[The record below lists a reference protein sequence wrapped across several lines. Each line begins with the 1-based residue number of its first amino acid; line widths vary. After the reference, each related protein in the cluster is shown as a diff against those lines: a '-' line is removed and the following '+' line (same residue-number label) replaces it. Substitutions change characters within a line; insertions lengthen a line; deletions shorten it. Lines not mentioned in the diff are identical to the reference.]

1 MRTVLAVAA
10 LAVGLALGASLGVA
24 WAESQ
29 AAPAAYVVVGGRMI
43 DAAGLDAYGEV
54 AGPPAQAAGIELLA
68 RGEGEGLHLV
78 EGAMPTEGFIAVE
91 RFRSL
96 DDFLGFWNSPE
107 YQQAIELRKGKVELD
122 FVVALEAGE

>member
-1 MRTVLAVAA
+1 MRTVFAVAT

-43 DAAGLDAYGEV
+43 DASGLDAYGEV
-54 AGPPAQAAGIELLA
+54 AGPPAAAAGIELLA
-68 RGEGEGLHLV
+68 RSDGEGLHLV
-78 EGAMPTEGFIAVE
+78 EGTMPTEGFIAVE

-96 DDFLGFWNSPE
+96 DDFLGFWNSPA
-107 YQQAIELRKGKVELD
+107 YQEAIELRKGKVELD
-122 FVVALEAGE
+122 FVVALEAAE